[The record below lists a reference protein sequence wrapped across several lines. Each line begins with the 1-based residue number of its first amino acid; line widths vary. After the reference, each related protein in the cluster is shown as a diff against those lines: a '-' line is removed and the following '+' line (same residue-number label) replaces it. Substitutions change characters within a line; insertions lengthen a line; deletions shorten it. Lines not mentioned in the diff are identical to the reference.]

1 VGRVSPAPHP
11 TGPIVTVTC
20 NPALDVTYQVDRL
33 VPNTVHRVSGVQER
47 PGGKGVN
54 VARVLHQLGVP
65 VVATGLA
72 DDTFGDRAADVGVT
86 AAFVPALPTV
96 RRTLVVQSA
105 TGTTGL
111 WEPGA
116 EPSDP
121 AAAAA
126 ALVDRV
132 ADLVRDAAG
141 LVVSGSL
148 PPGVDDALPAD
159 LARLARDA
167 GLPVLLDLD
176 DAPLRTALA
185 RGGAVLTPNLDELA
199 RLLGQDGDP
208 PGPDQ
213 AAAAARALAER
224 NGAPVV
230 VTLGPGG
237 LVAATAERS
246 WRAAPP
252 EEVVGNPTGAGDAAA
267 AAIIRGLAGRVPW
280 PEIVADAVALSAA
293 AVASPVA
300 GEVDLDHYRTGR
312 GLVRPVDVH
321 PPTRRS

>member
-1 VGRVSPAPHP
+1 VSPAPRH
-11 TGPIVTVTC
+11 GGQIVTVTC

-33 VPNTVHRVSGVQER
+33 VPNTVHRVSGIEER

-72 DDTFGDRAADVGVT
+72 DATFGDRVTEVGVP
-86 AAFVPALPTV
+86 ASFVPALPTV

-116 EPSDP
+116 KPTDP
-121 AAAAA
+121 VAAAA

-132 ADLVRDAAG
+132 AELVRDAAG

-148 PPGVDDALPAD
+148 PPGVVDALPTE

-185 RGGAVLTPNLDELA
+185 HGGAVLTPNLDELI
-199 RLLGQDGDP
+199 RLLARDGYP
-208 PGPDQ
+208 PQPDE
-213 AAAAARALAER
+213 AAEAARALAER

-230 VTLGPGG
+230 VTLGAGG
-237 LVAATAERS
+237 MVAATAEQS
-246 WRAAPP
+246 WRAAPA

-267 AAIIRGLAGRVPW
+267 AAIIRGLTVRAPW
-280 PEIVADAVALSAA
+280 PEIIADAVALSAA

-300 GEVDLDHYRTGR
+300 GEVHLDHYRTGR
-312 GLVRPVDVH
+312 GLVRPVDV

>member
-1 VGRVSPAPHP
+1 MSPAPHP

-33 VPNTVHRVSGVQER
+33 VPNTVHRVSAVAER

-65 VVATGLA
+65 VIASGLA
-72 DDTFGDRAADVGVT
+72 DAAFGDRVSELGVAAS
-86 AAFVPALPTV
+86 FVPALPTV

-116 EPSDP
+116 KPTDP
-121 AAAAA
+121 AAAAT

-132 ADLVRDAAG
+132 AELVRDAAG

-148 PPGVDDALPAD
+148 PPGVDNALPTE
-159 LARLARDA
+159 LARLARGA

-185 RGGAVLTPNLDELA
+185 HGRAVLTPNLDELA
-199 RLLGQDGDP
+199 RLLARDNNPPDP
-208 PGPDQ
+208 DD
-213 AAAAARALAER
+213 AAEAARALAQR

-230 VTLGPGG
+230 VTLGADGM
-237 LVAATAERS
+237 VAATAEQS
-246 WRAAPP
+246 WRAAPT
-252 EEVVGNPTGAGDAAA
+252 EKVVGNPTGAGDAAA
-267 AAIIRGLAGRVPW
+267 AAIIRGLTARTPW

-321 PPTRRS
+321 PSTHRS